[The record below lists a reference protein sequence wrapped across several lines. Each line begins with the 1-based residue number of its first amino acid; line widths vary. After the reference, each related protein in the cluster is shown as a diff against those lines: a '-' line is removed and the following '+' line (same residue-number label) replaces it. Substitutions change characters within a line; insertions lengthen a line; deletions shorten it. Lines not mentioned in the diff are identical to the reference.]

1 VHATEVGG
9 THPALIEAMGR
20 GCLIIYRDNA
30 ENREVCGDAGLPYAD
45 QAGLTARMRD
55 SIFMSEL
62 ERERYRARAVEQVR
76 ARYDWDAVAT
86 QYETLLASLRE

>member
-1 VHATEVGG
+1 
-9 THPALIEAMGR
+9 
-20 GCLIIYRDNA
+20 
-30 ENREVCGDAGLPYAD
+30 
-45 QAGLTARMRD
+45 MRD